1 MKKRYLALLL
11 VVALLVC
18 AAVLTVGAETTELP
32 APSKTWSHLTVNG
45 NTATGYCPHC
55 EQTMGKEAYAA
66 QGSETVWTL
75 YTPSTTAHNNITTS
89 TPNETLHYFLNEDYT
104 SIGYL
109 RLNTANM
116 SLVLHLNG
124 HTYTRNGT
132 TAALWYNQQNTHFYI
147 VDDEAQEGG
156 IANIGATGNT
166 VRMTSADT
174 KLTLYSGNLTAAAT
188 SVTSATGNHNYRGG
202 VVYMTAEGCEFN
214 MYGGTVSG
222 GNAYQGGAVYASKG
236 TVNIHGGTI
245 KDCKAYNRASG
256 IYINGAGTELNMDGG
271 IIQNCYMDPTTTS
284 TTAYGGNLYVE
295 SGAVANIF
303 GTAIIQNGNVAA
315 DADVTEY
322 SKVYGGNICSR
333 IGTVNISGNAQILN
347 GDAQHGGNYYG
358 ENGLLHIEGGTIS
371 GGHAAGGNGGNIYI
385 YEQDAT
391 PNTKLEIAGGTIKNG
406 KDDCSAGPN
415 IYVRG
420 KSNTSMIDVDMTGGY
435 ILVDDDTTYT
445 KNGAALYIHSYADV
459 DITDGEIKDIT
470 TTGGGAIVSNSGDS
484 TSLLIGGNAK
494 ITNCKGSTGGAL
506 FLNVA
511 MPTTIEGK
519 ATISQCKGTAGGAIY
534 MGAAATVTMTGGTI
548 EDCSLY
554 TDEDVTDSGKFGGS
568 VYIANGTFDMQG
580 GTITGGKTAGGA
592 YNKDSTNYGGNIALV
607 DGTLKISG
615 TAHVTKGV
623 SRQAGNIYVK
633 GGTFTMNGGKVTGG
647 LTSGYNATHA
657 GNIWFNGGTST
668 ISGGEISGGRASS
681 AGGNIYPAAAGA
693 NVTVS
698 GNAQIKDGVAANG
711 GNINNA
717 NCTKL
722 YLNGGTISGG
732 KATDGENLRVQT
744 GTVYLNGATIGAGSN
759 DGAEESISLA
769 QAGATLYIQSG
780 IIENHIGT
788 NGAIL
793 LNNATAT
800 VNMSGGTIQDCDSD
814 TTKANYQNAQ
824 GLGGAFNVQAGT
836 LNITGGTI
844 QNCEASYG
852 GAIFAK
858 AGSVSISQAAG
869 KTTLI
874 DGCIANRGGSIM
886 TTGTANLTISGGTIQ
901 NGAIRGKTV
910 YADSIYGGNI
920 YLEGSGTLQITD
932 GTITGGGLKDA
943 DYDDPTT
950 YASSTY
956 GVKGG
961 NIAVRSTTELSITG
975 GEITN
980 GFGYMGG
987 NIYTEKGT
995 VSISGADTVISS
1007 GKATHG
1013 GNLLSENAAAT
1024 LNVGGATLSE
1034 GNATSRGGNIYSV
1047 GTLNL
1052 TGGEITDGTASTGRN
1067 LFIYGSAANLNG
1079 GTIANGGNNSVHLN
1093 GASTLNLGNVT
1104 FQEKEHAYNW
1114 YERIILEG
1122 APHTAPDG
1130 ATLTTATVNIGN
1142 FNSDVT
1148 FDYTEKSDTTA
1159 YNFAVGDELY
1169 NISVNAEN
1177 VGNTGS
1183 YWVMNNSSSRIPA
1196 VINSNEDKL
1205 IVGGVTGFINDGS
1218 ETGKEVPVSAL
1229 GSGQYDYYKI
1239 YAGGTYTMAGNAIVD
1254 LNNQVVTINN
1264 GSYKLS
1270 PIEYRTNSGALPT
1283 TKLTVENPENLV
1295 TYTVNPI
1302 DGCQYLVVGHDEAG
1316 NVTEDGI
1323 EYYTANR
1330 ISADFTK
1337 VSINPSS
1344 AGMYYTSNFIA
1355 NKNLEDLIEC
1365 YGTALRIDA
1374 AGNTEITAA
1383 DYMEGSKYT
1392 YMTAAINGSK
1402 KLNSALL
1409 TGILAAT
1416 EDELGTTP
1424 NATRAAL
1431 MIDAANYVEL
1441 NQSFYDVNG
1450 NEVTTIM
1457 AGNPQSFSFQS
1468 MMEAYDESLTEE
1480 NQSAT
1485 VPAGAINFYN
1495 AWVTCPVEGTDL
1507 MSAWTLPNIKAAA
1520 TAAAAQ

>member
-11 VVALLVC
+11 VVALLVG

-32 APSKTWSHLTVNG
+32 APSQLTSHLTVNG
-45 NTATGYCPHC
+45 ETATGYCPHC

-66 QGSETVWTL
+66 KGSETVWTL

-104 SIGYL
+104 SIGFL

-166 VRMTSADT
+166 VRMTSTDT

-236 TVNIHGGTI
+236 TVNIHSGII
-245 KDCKAYNRASG
+245 KDCKAYNYASG
-256 IYINGAGTELNMDGG
+256 IYITGDGTELNMDGG
-271 IIQNCYMDPTTTS
+271 TIQNCYMDPATTS
-284 TTAYGGNLYVE
+284 ETPYGGNLYVD
-295 SGAVANIF
+295 SGAVANIS
-303 GTAIIQNGNVAA
+303 GNAIIQNGNIAA
-315 DADVTEY
+315 DASVTEY
-322 SKVYGGNICSR
+322 NGVYGGNIYSNS
-333 IGTVNISGNAQILN
+333 GTVNISGNAQILN
-347 GDAQHGGNYYG
+347 GDAKHGGNYFG
-358 ENGLLHIEGGTIS
+358 QNSELHIEGGTIS
-371 GGHAAGGNGGNIYI
+371 GGHAAGGYGGNIYI
-385 YEQDAT
+385 YEQNGT
-391 PNTKLEIAGGTIKNG
+391 PDTKLEIAGGTIKNG
-406 KDDCSAGPN
+406 KDDCSAAPN
-415 IYVRG
+415 IFVRG
-420 KSNTSMIDVDMTGGY
+420 YSNSSVIDVDMTGGY
-435 ILVDDDTTYT
+435 ILVDNGTTYT

-470 TTGGGAIVSNSGDS
+470 TTGGGAIVSNAGAS

-511 MPTTIEGK
+511 MPTEITGNAK
-519 ATISQCKGTAGGAIY
+519 ISQCKGTAGGAIY
-534 MGAAATVTMTGGTI
+534 MGAAATVTMTGGSI
-548 EDCSLY
+548 EDCSVY
-554 TDEDVTDSGKFGGS
+554 TDEDVTNSGKFGGA
-568 VYIANGTFDMQG
+568 VYIASGTFDMQG
-580 GTITGGKTAGGA
+580 GTITGGQTASLT
-592 YNKDSTNYGGNIALV
+592 DSSNYGGNIALV
-607 DGTLKISG
+607 NGTLKISG
-615 TAHVTKGV
+615 TAHVTKGQ
-623 SRQAGNIYVK
+623 SRQAGNIYVN
-633 GGTFTMNGGKVTGG
+633 GGTFNMTGGKVTGG
-647 LTSGYNATHA
+647 LTSGNNAVHA
-657 GNIWFNGGTST
+657 GNIWFSGGTST
-668 ISGGEISGGRASS
+668 ISGGEISGGRAS
-681 AGGNIYPAAAGA
+681 ATGGNIYPANA
-693 NVTVS
+693 NAKVTVS
-698 GNAQIKDGVAANG
+698 GNVEIKDGVAANG
-711 GNINNA
+711 GNIGNA
-717 NCTKL
+717 NATL
-722 YLNGGTISGG
+722 NLNGGEITGG
-732 KATDGENLRVQT
+732 TATQGENLYVQT
-744 GTVYLNGATIGAGSN
+744 GTVNLDGATIGASST
-759 DGAEESISLA
+759 DKAEESITVV
-769 QAGATLYIQSG
+769 QTGTLNIKSG
-780 IIENHIGT
+780 IVKDHDGT
-788 NGAIL
+788 DGAIL
-793 LNNATAT
+793 LDSANATI
-800 VNMSGGTIQDCDSD
+800 NMSGGTIQDCDSD
-814 TTKANYQNAQ
+814 TKYANWENTQ
-824 GLGGAFNVQAGT
+824 GLGGAFKVQAGT

-844 QNCEASYG
+844 QDCEASYG

-858 AGSVSISQAAG
+858 AGSVSISQAEN

-886 TTGTANLTISGGTIQ
+886 TAGTANLTISGGTIQ
-901 NGAIRGKTV
+901 DGAIRGKKV
-910 YADSIYGGNI
+910 YADSVYGGNI
-920 YLEGSGTLQITD
+920 YLEGSGTLKIE
-932 GTITGGGLKDA
+932 GGKITGGGLKDA

-950 YASSTY
+950 YASGDYS
-956 GVKGG
+956 VKGG
-961 NIAVRSTTELSITG
+961 NIAVRSTSDLQITG

-987 NIYTEKGT
+987 NIYTERGT
-995 VSISGADTVISS
+995 VSISGADTVISG

-1013 GNLLSENAAAT
+1013 GNLMSENAVAT

-1034 GNATSRGGNIYSV
+1034 GYATSRGGNIYSV

-1067 LFIYGSAANLNG
+1067 LFIYGSVANLNG
-1079 GTIANGGNNSVHLN
+1079 GTIANGGNNSVYLY
-1093 GASTLNLGNVT
+1093 GAAELNLGNVT
-1104 FQEKEHAYNW
+1104 FQEMAHSYNW

-1122 APHTAPDG
+1122 APDTAPVG
-1130 ATLTTATVNIGN
+1130 KTRTTATVNVGN

-1148 FDYTEKSDTTA
+1148 FDYTEDSDTTA
-1159 YNFAVGDELY
+1159 YDFAVGDELY
-1169 NISVNAEN
+1169 NITVTAEN
-1177 VGNTGS
+1177 DGNTGS
-1183 YWVMNNSSSRIPA
+1183 YWVMNNTDSRIPA
-1196 VINSNEDKL
+1196 VINNAGDKL
-1205 IVGGVTGFINDGS
+1205 IVGGVTGFIADGS
-1218 ETGKEVPVSAL
+1218 ENGQEVPVATL
-1229 GSGQYDYYKI
+1229 GGDDKYAYYKL
-1239 YAGGTYTMAGNAIVD
+1239 YAGGEYALSGNAIVD
-1254 LNNQVVTINN
+1254 LNNQVATIDNEIH
-1264 GSYKLS
+1264 KLS
-1270 PIEYRTNSGALPT
+1270 PIDYRTDGGALPD
-1283 TKLTVENPENLV
+1283 TKLTVTNPENLV

-1302 DGCQYLVVGHDEAG
+1302 NGYQYLVVGHDEAG

-1344 AGMYYTSNFIA
+1344 AGMYYTSNFVA
-1355 NKNLEDLIEC
+1355 NENLKDLIEC

-1374 AGNTEITAA
+1374 DDNTEITA
-1383 DYMEGSKYT
+1383 DNYMEGSKYT

-1416 EDELGTTP
+1416 EDELGAYP
-1424 NATRAAL
+1424 NATRAAM

-1441 NQSFYDVNG
+1441 NQSFYDVND

-1468 MMEAYDESLTEE
+1468 MMEAYDASLTEE

-1495 AWVTCPVEGTDL
+1495 AWATCPVKGTDL
-1507 MSAWTLPNIKAAA
+1507 MFAWTLPNIKAAA